1 MTTADSFPPSKRAPA
16 RKSGRGLRIAIVL
29 VGLALSASV
38 AAALRSEIPVRAL
51 VTDLVMTTLAARDAQ
66 AADTAQPTPA
76 PQAAQTAAEAEPEA
90 APSGGLMQRLGL
102 AEAAPALQSPAQK
115 PTVSQMPQSTV
126 PVHRAGIDELAAT
139 Q

>member
-1 MTTADSFPPSKRAPA
+1 M
-16 RKSGRGLRIAIVL
+16 
-29 VGLALSASV
+29 
-38 AAALRSEIPVRAL
+38 RAL

-76 PQAAQTAAEAEPEA
+76 PQAAQTAAEAV
-90 APSGGLMQRLGL
+90 PSGGLMQRLGL